1 MRDRTL
7 VDMAAQAGEIMLV
20 SGAEIYRVE
29 DTVAR
34 ILRASGASEAEVVV
48 MATGIFITLASGEG
62 EPLSVVRRVR
72 GRSTNMNRICRVN
85 DVSRNFCTGTLS
97 LEEAKAALGEI
108 GQEIQ
113 YSRKMRILGYTVTPA
128 AFAVIFGGGIMEIAA
143 AATVGTAMA
152 LFEILINRVKLNDF
166 CANAAEAF
174 IAGML
179 SILIRAAFLPVM
191 NLNAN
196 AVIISALMP
205 IVPGVIFTSAIR
217 DTLNG
222 DYASGIARIL
232 EAIVVA
238 LAVASGVGAS
248 MMLGGMLGGAL

>member
-7 VDMAAQAGEIMLV
+7 VDKAGEIMLV

-34 ILRASGASEAEVVV
+34 ILRASGASGAEVVV

-85 DVSRNFCTGTLS
+85 DVSRSFCTGILS
-97 LEEAKAALGEI
+97 LEEAKDILQEI
-108 GQEIQ
+108 GREIQ
-113 YSRKMRILGYTVTPA
+113 YSRRMRILGYTITPA
-128 AFAVIFGGGIMEIAA
+128 AFAVMFDGGLLEVAA
-143 AATVGTAMA
+143 AAAVGAVMA
-152 LFEILINRVKLNDF
+152 VFEILINRVKLNDF
-166 CANAAEAF
+166 CATAAEAF
-174 IAGML
+174 LAGSL
-179 SILIRAAFLPVM
+179 SLIFRAALLPLCR
-191 NLNAN
+191 LNAD

-222 DYASGIARIL
+222 DYGSGIARIL

-248 MMLGGMLGGAL
+248 MMLGSMLGGAR

>member
-34 ILRASGASEAEVVV
+34 ILRASGASGAEVVV
-48 MATGIFITLASGEG
+48 MATGIFITLTSGEG

-85 DVSRNFCTGTLS
+85 DVSRNFCTGILS
-97 LEEAKAALGEI
+97 VEEAKDALQEI
-108 GQEIQ
+108 GRELQ
-113 YSRKMRILGYTVTPA
+113 YSRKLRILGYTVTSA
-128 AFAVIFGGGIMEIAA
+128 AFAVIFDGGMLEIAA
-143 AATVGTAMA
+143 AAMVGMVMA
-152 LFEILINRVKLNDF
+152 LFEIVINRVKLNDF
-166 CANAAEAF
+166 CSTAAEAF
-174 IAGML
+174 LAGIL
-179 SILIRAAFLPVM
+179 SLVLRAVLLPACS
-191 NLNAN
+191 LNAD

-238 LAVASGVGAS
+238 LAVASGVGAA

>member
-34 ILRASGASEAEVVV
+34 ILRASGASGAEVAV
-48 MATGIFITLASGEG
+48 MATGIFITLTSGEG

-85 DVSRNFCTGTLS
+85 DVSRNFCTGILS
-97 LEEAKAALGEI
+97 VEEAKDALQEI
-108 GQEIQ
+108 GRELQ
-113 YSRKMRILGYTVTPA
+113 YSRKLRILGYTVTPA
-128 AFAVIFGGGIMEIAA
+128 AFAVIFDGGILEIAA
-143 AATVGTAMA
+143 AAMVGMVMA

-166 CANAAEAF
+166 CSTAAEAF
-174 IAGML
+174 LAGIL
-179 SILIRAAFLPVM
+179 SLVLRAVLLPACS
-191 NLNAN
+191 LNAD

-238 LAVASGVGAS
+238 LAVASGVGAA